1 MSAAEGYQAIRRSR
15 LVAILRASS
24 PDRLVAG
31 AQVLVE
37 EGIQTL
43 ELPLTSPGA
52 LDAIRR
58 TADLAGDRALVGAG
72 TIRTVDDARRA
83 VDAGARFLVL
93 PALTLPVLEHAVAHD
108 IAVLPGA
115 MTPTEISTALAAGA
129 QLVKLFPAVT
139 LGPEFLR
146 QVLVPLRELAA
157 VPTGG
162 IELEHAQEWLD
173 AGAVALGVGSPL
185 SGEAL
190 EYGDVDQ
197 LRKRTQSWKAA
208 VS

>member
-1 MSAAEGYQAIRRSR
+1 VSAAEGYQAIRRSR

-43 ELPLTSPGA
+43 ELPLTSPDA

-58 TADLAGDRALVGAG
+58 TAELAGDRALVGAG
-72 TIRTVDDARRA
+72 TIRSVDDARRA

-115 MTPTEISTALAAGA
+115 MTPTEISTALAASA

-146 QVLVPLRELAA
+146 QILIPLRELAA

-197 LRKRTQSWKAA
+197 LREQTRSWKAA

>member
-1 MSAAEGYQAIRRSR
+1 VSAAEGYQAIRRSR

-43 ELPLTSPGA
+43 ELPLTSPDA

-58 TADLAGDRALVGAG
+58 TAELAGDRALVGAG
-72 TIRTVDDARRA
+72 TIRSVDDARRA

-115 MTPTEISTALAAGA
+115 MTPTEISTALASR
-129 QLVKLFPAVT
+129 PA
-139 LGPEFLR
+139 
-146 QVLVPLRELAA
+146 
-157 VPTGG
+157 
-162 IELEHAQEWLD
+162 HNW
-173 AGAVALGVGSPL
+173 
-185 SGEAL
+185 
-190 EYGDVDQ
+190 
-197 LRKRTQSWKAA
+197 
-208 VS
+208 

>member
-1 MSAAEGYQAIRRSR
+1 VSAAEGYQAIRRSR
-15 LVAILRASS
+15 LVAILGASS

-43 ELPLTSPGA
+43 ELPLTSPDA

-58 TADLAGDRALVGAG
+58 TAELAGGRALVGAG

-83 VDAGARFLVL
+83 V
-93 PALTLPVLEHAVAHD
+93 
-108 IAVLPGA
+108 
-115 MTPTEISTALAAGA
+115 
-129 QLVKLFPAVT
+129 
-139 LGPEFLR
+139 
-146 QVLVPLRELAA
+146 
-157 VPTGG
+157 
-162 IELEHAQEWLD
+162 D

-197 LRKRTQSWKAA
+197 LRKRTRSWKAA

>member
-1 MSAAEGYQAIRRSR
+1 
-15 LVAILRASS
+15 
-24 PDRLVAG
+24 
-31 AQVLVE
+31 
-37 EGIQTL
+37 
-43 ELPLTSPGA
+43 
-52 LDAIRR
+52 
-58 TADLAGDRALVGAG
+58 
-72 TIRTVDDARRA
+72 
-83 VDAGARFLVL
+83 
-93 PALTLPVLEHAVAHD
+93 
-108 IAVLPGA
+108 

-139 LGPEFLR
+139 LGPEFLW
-146 QVLVPLRELAA
+146 QVLGPLRELAA

-197 LRKRTQSWKAA
+197 LRKRTRS
-208 VS
+208 